1 MVAASIIAFAL
12 AAEPMSP
19 SPPIRAGAKP
29 GSARGVE
36 PAETIGSEHSGGENE
51 PDVHLFSRRS
61 DHSTAITYNSN
72 PSCLKN
78 HSPLGRRRL
87 NSADMEQPRHHAKH
101 DHNDHKKHRGSV
113 AKAKSA
119 NMAPSVASGL
129 ATSAMNVVRRDVYLT
144 KGYGNRRI
152 SINPVTE
159 YALDNNHAHSL
170 EARGL
175 LDPIIPIVGLMPGL
189 EGVVKLVPELLDGLL
204 GSALGNLI
212 ISPSKP
218 RSQALAPANDTLASE
233 SDYILA
239 ATQGNGSTVWL
250 VDTGRP
256 APPDT
261 ESVMASNSTSRVTTN
276 EHMVSLQIA
285 FVDSKT
291 GHTEPYCATYKRDPT
306 KPVSLGVV
314 PCKDSNPSDS
324 QMFGFDPET
333 SILRAI
339 WGSDSVDERAL
350 GLRMRRQYMVGGGQ
364 NATVEGGESIVVM
377 VFQAANVSAPI
388 EDLTFIPSPTQAPE
402 SSTTRSGEGSPSGS
416 SKDPISAEEFD
427 QGEADDGLEDY
438 NPERYQQTA
447 SVDASYPGGTTQ
459 ITPLVYVE
467 HLDASVPASEGRAP
481 SK

>member
-1 MVAASIIAFAL
+1 
-12 AAEPMSP
+12 MSP
-19 SPPIRAGAKP
+19 SPPLRAGAEP
-29 GSARGVE
+29 SSSGSVE
-36 PAETIGSEHSGGENE
+36 SAKTLGSEHSGGENG

-72 PSCLKN
+72 PSYFKN

-101 DHNDHKKHRGSV
+101 DHKGHKKRHRGSV
-113 AKAKSA
+113 AKTQSA
-119 NMAPSVASGL
+119 NMAPPVASGL
-129 ATSAMNVVRRDVYLT
+129 ATSAANVVRRDVYMT

-159 YALDNNHAHSL
+159 YALDGNHAHSL

-175 LDPIIPIVGLMPGL
+175 LDPVIPIVGLIPGL

-204 GSALGNLI
+204 GPALGDLI

-218 RSQALAPANDTLASE
+218 RSQALAATNDTLTSE

-239 ATQGNGSTVWL
+239 ATKGNGSTVWL

-261 ESVMASNSTSRVTTN
+261 ESVMASNSTSQVTTN

-291 GHTEPYCATYKRDPT
+291 GQIEPYCATYKRDPT

-364 NATVEGGESIVVM
+364 NATVEGGESMVVM

-388 EDLTFIPSPTQAPE
+388 EDPSLIPSPAQGQEDSIAQ
-402 SSTTRSGEGSPSGS
+402 SGEGSPSGS
-416 SKDPISAEEFD
+416 SKDSISSKEFD

-438 NPERYQQTA
+438 NPERDGYQQSA
-447 SVDASYPGGTTQ
+447 SVDAADLGGRTQ
-459 ITPLVYVE
+459 TIAPVYVE
-467 HLDASVPASEGRAP
+467 HLGASGPASEGAAP